1 LRSAVTV
8 LLTGAMVPLALLP
21 WGIGDVFSWLPF
33 AAMAS
38 APLRIYTGTGPAL
51 ALLAMQAAWSLVL
64 WPLAHRLWQANRER
78 LVCYGG

>member
-1 LRSAVTV
+1 
-8 LLTGAMVPLALLP
+8 
-21 WGIGDVFSWLPF
+21 
-33 AAMAS
+33 MAS